1 MFARMDSLTQIALG
15 SAVSIAALGRRSAAW
30 KAALWGAAAG
40 TLPDLDTFID
50 HGDAIANMVLHR
62 AQSHSLFYL
71 TLLSLPLGCLAARL
85 HGETAHWRRW
95 WLALW
100 LALVTHPLLDWM
112 TVYGTQLLRPF
123 DDTPLGVGSIFI
135 IDPVYTLPLLAGVL
149 AALWLRGG
157 RGLRWNGWAL
167 AFSTAYLG
175 WSFAAQQ
182 HVAGLAQASL
192 AARGVRADRVLVTP
206 TPFNTVLWRVVAV
219 TPTQY
224 LEGFY
229 ALADGGRP
237 MQWTEH
243 PRGAELIAR
252 HGSHPQVERVAR
264 FSRGFW
270 RLWQDGSGH
279 IHVTDLR
286 MGQEPAYSFDFD
298 LGPAAEVAQGG
309 GSVVRQPM
317 RIDFAMALPALWRR
331 MGGHG
336 GGDGPFGVAP

>member
-1 MFARMDSLTQIALG
+1 MQAAGASNRPISLQPEG
-15 SAVSIAALGRRSAAW
+15 QRYGRAVCGVAALVNSRAIHCAPRLASHPAHTAA
-30 KAALWGAAAG
+30 
-40 TLPDLDTFID
+40 
-50 HGDAIANMVLHR
+50 R
-62 AQSHSLFYL
+62 
-71 TLLSLPLGCLAARL
+71 PLGDRK
-85 HGETAHWRRW
+85 H
-95 WLALW
+95 
-100 LALVTHPLLDWM
+100 
-112 TVYGTQLLRPF
+112 
-123 DDTPLGVGSIFI
+123 
-135 IDPVYTLPLLAGVL
+135 VL
-149 AALWLRGG
+149 
-157 RGLRWNGWAL
+157 
-167 AFSTAYLG
+167 STAYLG

-182 HVAGLAQASL
+182 YVAQRAHAEL
-192 AARGVRADRVLVTP
+192 AAQGVEVERVLVTP
-206 TPFNTVLWRVVAV
+206 TPLNTVLWRVVAV

-229 ALADGGRP
+229 AMADGGQPIR
-237 MQWTEH
+237 WTVH
-243 PRGAELIAR
+243 PRGSELIALY
-252 HGSHPQVERVAR
+252 GSHPQVQRVAR

-270 RLWQDGSGH
+270 RLWQDPNGH